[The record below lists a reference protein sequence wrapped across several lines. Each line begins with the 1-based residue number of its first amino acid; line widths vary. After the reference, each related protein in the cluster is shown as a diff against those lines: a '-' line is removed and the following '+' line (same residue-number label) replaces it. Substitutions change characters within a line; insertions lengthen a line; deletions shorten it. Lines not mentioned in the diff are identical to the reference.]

1 MTSGLAL
8 FDPYNRQA
16 RLYPA
21 LVALLPPLVAV
32 LAWFPTL
39 LTSNIGSTLATLAGS
54 CGLLYALSVFSR
66 SCGKRTEARLL
77 RDWGGW
83 PTTQWLRHSDPHLP
97 AFTKQRYHQALARAI
112 PLAMPT
118 LAQEQS
124 SPGAADETYQSA
136 VEWLKERARGPQF
149 PLVLKENIEY
159 GFRRNMRGIRPFA
172 IAATAIALIGSL
184 SGIAYLTAHSALPW
198 PTAIE
203 ENVAATVVGATALLL
218 VALLAW
224 ILFVKDGWVRQAGDQ
239 YARALLATC
248 ESI

>member
-1 MTSGLAL
+1 MTSGFAL

-21 LVALLPPLVAV
+21 LLALLPPLVAV

-39 LTSNIGSTLATLAGS
+39 LTSNIGGTLATLAGS

-77 RDWGGW
+77 GDWGGW
-83 PTTQWLRHSDPHLP
+83 PTTQWLRHSDKHLP
-97 AFTKQRYHQALARAI
+97 ASTKRRYHQSLARAVPI
-112 PLAMPT
+112 AMPT
-118 LAQEQS
+118 PAQEQS
-124 SPGAADETYQSA
+124 SPGAADQTYQSA
-136 VEWLKERARGPQF
+136 VEWLKEHARGSQF

-172 IAATAIALIGSL
+172 IAATALTLIGSL
-184 SGIAYLTAHSALPW
+184 SGIAYLTVHSALAW
-198 PTAIE
+198 PAAIGDS
-203 ENVAATVVGATALLL
+203 VSATVVGATALLL
-218 VALLAW
+218 AALFAW

-239 YARALLATC
+239 YARALLSTC